1 MKHILYID
9 EMNPMWDALTQEER
23 LYLRENTIYQE
34 YKKNE
39 HIYAEGETPRHL
51 ICLISGKVKIYK
63 EGVGGRTQILRM
75 VRPSENFGYRAY
87 FANEIYLTG
96 AATLEPSKAYLVPLN
111 VIQQIIQSNNRL
123 AISFIRQLSLD
134 LGQTDARIVSLT
146 QKHIRGRLAEAIIN
160 MGDYYGYE
168 EDGKTLRSNLSR
180 EDMAFFSNMTTSNA
194 IRTLSTFASEHL
206 IEINGRSIKILD
218 EERLL
223 KISKLG

>member
-75 VRPSENFGYRAY
+75 VRPSENFGYR
-87 FANEIYLTG
+87 G
-96 AATLEPSKAYLVPLN
+96 
-111 VIQQIIQSNNRL
+111 
-123 AISFIRQLSLD
+123 
-134 LGQTDARIVSLT
+134 
-146 QKHIRGRLAEAIIN
+146 
-160 MGDYYGYE
+160 
-168 EDGKTLRSNLSR
+168 
-180 EDMAFFSNMTTSNA
+180 
-194 IRTLSTFASEHL
+194 
-206 IEINGRSIKILD
+206 
-218 EERLL
+218 
-223 KISKLG
+223 